1 MPATTQHLSGLDPND
16 TYHGRLRAART
27 HARLTEEEAAGL
39 GQITV
44 RKLQSMERGGE
55 SGKQPNMPALNR
67 LGAAYGVSAVWLAA
81 GAVAGPKLVP
91 EWYVPG
97 RAG

>member
-1 MPATTQHLSGLDPND
+1 MPAANRFSGLDPLD
-16 TYHGRLRAART
+16 TFHGRLRAART

-39 GQITV
+39 GQLTV
-44 RKLQSMERGGE
+44 KKLQGMERGSE
-55 SGKQPNMPALNR
+55 SGKQPNMPALTR

-81 GAVAGPKLVP
+81 GGAAGAKLVP